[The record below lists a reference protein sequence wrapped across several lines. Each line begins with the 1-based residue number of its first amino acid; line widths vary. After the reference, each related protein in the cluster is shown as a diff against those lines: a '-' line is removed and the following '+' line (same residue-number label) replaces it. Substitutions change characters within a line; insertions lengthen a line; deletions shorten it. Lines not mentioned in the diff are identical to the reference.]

1 MSYLSH
7 AKTPWSWGRM
17 HVILSEERKIESRC
31 QLEKPAIALIERQ
44 SEELETTHERR
55 PVNDQ

>member
-1 MSYLSH
+1 M

-17 HVILSEERKIESRC
+17 HIILSEERKIESRC
-31 QLEKPAIALIERQ
+31 QLEKLAIALIEMQ